1 MASLPL
7 IRTIALDGCYWPTP
21 LRMGATEV
29 IVGETESLAR
39 RNKPPSSVASGA
51 LPSRSSGK
59 VSPNNKDSGVPVPL
73 PFYSP
78 FHPEP
83 DVLLTYPMQGI
94 EQLILMCHP

>member
-39 RNKPPSSVASGA
+39 
-51 LPSRSSGK
+51 
-59 VSPNNKDSGVPVPL
+59 
-73 PFYSP
+73 
-78 FHPEP
+78 
-83 DVLLTYPMQGI
+83 Q
-94 EQLILMCHP
+94 EQAAIKRRIRRTAERVKGQSKSTQ

>member
-39 RNKPPSSVASGA
+39 QEQAAIKRRIRRTAEQASRCPYRFIRLSIPS
-51 LPSRSSGK
+51 
-59 VSPNNKDSGVPVPL
+59 
-73 PFYSP
+73 
-78 FHPEP
+78 
-83 DVLLTYPMQGI
+83 PMYF
-94 EQLILMCHP
+94 